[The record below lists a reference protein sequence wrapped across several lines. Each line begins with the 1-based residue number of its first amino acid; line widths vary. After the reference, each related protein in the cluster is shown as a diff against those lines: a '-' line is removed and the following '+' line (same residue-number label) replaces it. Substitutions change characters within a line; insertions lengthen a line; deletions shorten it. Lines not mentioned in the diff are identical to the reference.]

1 MTIVN
6 TVDKRNTEW
15 RDNNIG
21 SKLLGKMGWKEG
33 SGIGL
38 RNKNVTALRAVK
50 RQVGLGIG
58 AKRQSEAGPSESTGT
73 FAAVLANLKSHHGGN
88 SDEDE
93 DDEKKKKKKKSKKD
107 KKKKKKNQSKKG
119 GLMLPQNKVLAG
131 HSRKMRE
138 AKFGTKS
145 QHDLACIF
153 GNTDVVATA
162 VGSFTPIAAPI
173 QATTKVLPSVAAVSS
188 KKRSRD
194 NDDED
199 DEDDEDDD
207 DDDDSP
213 SSSSSDADDADDNEE
228 LLVTKKEEKEQ
239 KRAAKKQR
247 KEEKKKQKK
256 SSTLDDKKKK
266 SKKSSKKI

>member
-73 FAAVLANLKSHHGGN
+73 FAAVLANLQSHHGGN
-88 SDEDE
+88 SE
-93 DDEKKKKKKKSKKD
+93 DDDEKKKKKKSKKD
-107 KKKKKKNQSKKG
+107 KKKKKKKSKKG

-153 GNTDVVATA
+153 GNTDVVETA

-173 QATTKVLPSVAAVSS
+173 QATTTKVLPSAAVSS

-194 NDDED
+194 NDED
-199 DEDDEDDD
+199 DDEDDD
-207 DDDDSP
+207 AVSYTHLTLP
-213 SSSSSDADDADDNEE
+213 
-228 LLVTKKEEKEQ
+228 TI
-239 KRAAKKQR
+239 AKV
-247 KEEKKKQKK
+247 
-256 SSTLDDKKKK
+256 
-266 SKKSSKKI
+266 

>member
-6 TVDKRNTEW
+6 TEDKRNTEW

-21 SKLLGKMGWKEG
+21 SKLLNKMGWKEG

-58 AKRQSEAGPSESTGT
+58 AKRQSEGGPSESTGT
-73 FAAVLANLKSHHGGN
+73 FAAVLANLKSHHGN
-88 SDEDE
+88 SS
-93 DDEKKKKKKKSKKD
+93 DDDKKKSSKKKKKDKEKK
-107 KKKKKKNQSKKG
+107 SKKG
-119 GLMLPQNKVLAG
+119 GLMLPQNKVIAG

-138 AKFGTKS
+138 AKFGIKS

-162 VGSFTPIAAPI
+162 SGSFTPISAI
-173 QATTKVLPSVAAVSS
+173 QAKAPSASS

-194 NDDED
+194 
-199 DEDDEDDD
+199 DDD
-207 DDDDSP
+207 DDDNSDQP
-213 SSSSSDADDADDNEE
+213 SSSDAADDDYKE
-228 LLVTKKEEKEQ
+228 LLKKKEEKEQ

-247 KEEKKKQKK
+247 KEEKKKQKSI
-256 SSTLDDKKKK
+256 SSSSDDKKKK
-266 SKKSSKKI
+266 KKSSKKI

>member
-73 FAAVLANLKSHHGGN
+73 FAAVLANLQSHHGGN
-88 SDEDE
+88 SDNDD

-107 KKKKKKNQSKKG
+107 KKKKSKKG

-173 QATTKVLPSVAAVSS
+173 QATTTVLPSAAVSS

-194 NDDED
+194 NDDDEED
-199 DEDDEDDD
+199 E
-207 DDDDSP
+207 DDSP

-256 SSTLDDKKKK
+256 SSTSSDDKKKK

>member
-73 FAAVLANLKSHHGGN
+73 FAAVLANLQSHHGGN
-88 SDEDE
+88 SE
-93 DDEKKKKKKKSKKD
+93 DDDDNDKKKKSKKD
-107 KKKKKKNQSKKG
+107 RKKMKKKSKKG

-173 QATTKVLPSVAAVSS
+173 QATTTKVLPSVAAVSS

-194 NDDED
+194 NDD
-199 DEDDEDDD
+199 DEDDD
-207 DDDDSP
+207 DSP
-213 SSSSSDADDADDNEE
+213 LSSSDADDADDNEE

-256 SSTLDDKKKK
+256 SSTSSDDKKKK

>member
-88 SDEDE
+88 SDEDD
-93 DDEKKKKKKKSKKD
+93 DDEKKKKKKSKKD
-107 KKKKKKNQSKKG
+107 KKKKKKNQSKEG

-153 GNTDVVATA
+153 GNTDVVETA

-173 QATTKVLPSVAAVSS
+173 QATTTKVLPSVAAVSS

-194 NDDED
+194 N
-199 DEDDEDDD
+199 DDEDDD

>member
-73 FAAVLANLKSHHGGN
+73 FAAVLANLKSHHGGH
-88 SDEDE
+88 SE
-93 DDEKKKKKKKSKKD
+93 DDDDEKKKKKKSKKD
-107 KKKKKKNQSKKG
+107 KKKKSKKG

-173 QATTKVLPSVAAVSS
+173 QATTTKVLPSVAVSS
-188 KKRSRD
+188 KKRSR
-194 NDDED
+194 ND
-199 DEDDEDDD
+199 DDEDDD

-213 SSSSSDADDADDNEE
+213 SSSSDADADANDNEK

-256 SSTLDDKKKK
+256 SSTSSDDKKKK

>member
-73 FAAVLANLKSHHGGN
+73 FAAVLANLKSHHGGH
-88 SDEDE
+88 SDED
-93 DDEKKKKKKKSKKD
+93 DDEKKKKKKSKKE
-107 KKKKKKNQSKKG
+107 KKKKKKG

-162 VGSFTPIAAPI
+162 VGSFTPIAAAI
-173 QATTKVLPSVAAVSS
+173 QTTTTKLLPSAA
-188 KKRSRD
+188 
-194 NDDED
+194 
-199 DEDDEDDD
+199 
-207 DDDDSP
+207 
-213 SSSSSDADDADDNEE
+213 
-228 LLVTKKEEKEQ
+228 EEKAQ

-256 SSTLDDKKKK
+256 SSTSSDDKKKK
-266 SKKSSKKI
+266 SKKSSRKI